1 MTNYFLRTN
10 RGYQDVVRVQDDET
24 VYIPMD
30 EANMDYQA
38 YLAWVAEGNEAQ
50 PWE

>member
-1 MTNYFLRTN
+1 MYWIRRIGDFVNIVSDSGVIPEDEGN
-10 RGYQDVVRVQDDET
+10 R
-24 VYIPMD
+24 
-30 EANMDYQA
+30 DYQA